1 MASIVSAGTTS
12 ATSLNLSA
20 DTSGVLQ
27 LASNNGTVGLTL
39 DTSQRVLLG
48 TTASG
53 SSLVQATQAGINAA
67 SLTTTTVKNL
77 GVKLGFTGV
86 SNTNGYIFGGVAM
99 GGNGEEYAGI
109 AAYDNG
115 SSAATGLKL
124 FTGTTSAIVEAVN
137 IDSAGRVTMPY
148 QPSFLVKGTSYTQT
162 SGGASKIIPG
172 SEVFDIGSNYD
183 LANGRFTAPVSGVY
197 LFGFFGLSYPQD
209 ATEVSSLQYQKN
221 GSAYGDNMQF
231 GGGSSSHQG
240 VAGGITVN
248 MSANDYV
255 ELFYTSAAGTASK
268 AYGSQWNMY
277 GYLIG

>member
-1 MASIVSAGTTS
+1 MASIISAGTTS
-12 ATSLNLSA
+12 ATALNMSA

-53 SSLVQATQAGINAA
+53 SSLVQATQAGINAT

-86 SNTNGYIFGGVAM
+86 SNTDGYIFGGVAM
-99 GGNGEEYAGI
+99 GGSGEEYAGI

-137 IDSAGRVTMPY
+137 IDSVGRVTTPL
-148 QPSFLVKGTSYTQT
+148 QPAFKAYPSSNISVSSGVTNLTFDSTSYNVGSHYST
-162 SGGASKIIPG
+162 STG
-172 SEVFDIGSNYD
+172 
-183 LANGRFTAPVSGVY
+183 LFTAPVAGVY
-197 LFGFFGLSYPQD
+197 FFEAATYIASVPDGYYGIRFSVNGSNAQD
-209 ATEVSSLQYQKN
+209 AYVR
-221 GSAYGDNMQF
+221 GGFGDCTPAF
-231 GGGSSSHQG
+231 TF
-240 VAGGITVN
+240 VRYL
-248 MSANDYV
+248 SANDTVRISSY
-255 ELFYTSAAGTASK
+255 YNSSATIYAGVPASHF
-268 AYGSQWNMY
+268 S
-277 GYLIG
+277 GYLLG